1 MFARTRMKR
10 SSRLIAAMVILAG
23 IGACEPAG
31 PKTVPVKGT
40 VTLEGGDVSL
50 LAGHHVEG
58 VLEGN
63 PSVLASGVIQKDG
76 VFALESLLEGKV
88 RKGAM
93 PGKYKARIVISDD
106 VDDNGKRL
114 PRPPLSK
121 SFLRAETSGLSF
133 EVSET
138 SPDVQLALTAR
149 AK

>member
-1 MFARTRMKR
+1 M
-10 SSRLIAAMVILAG
+10 
-23 IGACEPAG
+23 
-31 PKTVPVKGT
+31 
-40 VTLEGGDVSL
+40 
-50 LAGHHVEG
+50 
-58 VLEGN
+58 EGN

-88 RKGAM
+88 LKEAM
-93 PGKYKARIVISDD
+93 PGKYNARIVLSDD

-121 SFLRAETSGLSF
+121 SFLKAAASGLSF

-138 SPDVQLALTAR
+138 SSDVQLSLTTR